1 MPGDIEPLLRQVL
14 LTVSVAL
21 VGLGGLAFSIAAQA
35 TFADVID
42 GVLILVDRPFRVG
55 DRIQIQELQTWG
67 DVYAIGLRTTRIR
80 TLDNRMVVVPNSKI
94 GRGQVVNYS
103 YPDNKYRME
112 VYISVAYGAD
122 VERVRVLFVKA
133 VRGVDGVLP
142 NRPVEALVESLDD
155 GAVKFRVRCWIDS
168 YADFRH
174 ARDRVQT
181 NLYAAFQAA
190 ALQSPVPMYDVRVES
205 AA

>member
-1 MPGDIEPLLRQVL
+1 MEPWLRQGL
-14 LTVSVAL
+14 LALSVAM

-35 TFADVID
+35 TLADVID
-42 GVLILVDRPFRVG
+42 GLLILVDRPFRRG

-80 TLDNRMVVVPNSKI
+80 TLDNRMVVVPNSRI

-122 VERVRVLFVKA
+122 VERVRALFVNA
-133 VRGVDGVLP
+133 VRDVDGVLAT
-142 NRPVEALVESLDD
+142 RPVEALVESLDD
-155 GAVKFRVRCWIDS
+155 GALKFRVRCWIDT

-181 NLYAAFQAA
+181 RLYAAFQAA
-190 ALQSPVPMYDVRVES
+190 KLQSPVPTYEVRLES

>member
-1 MPGDIEPLLRQVL
+1 
-14 LTVSVAL
+14 
-21 VGLGGLAFSIAAQA
+21 
-35 TFADVID
+35 
-42 GVLILVDRPFRVG
+42 
-55 DRIQIQELQTWG
+55 
-67 DVYAIGLRTTRIR
+67 
-80 TLDNRMVVVPNSKI
+80 MVVVPNSKI

-112 VYISVAYGAD
+112 VYISIGYGAD
-122 VERVRVLFVKA
+122 LERVRTLFVSA
-133 VRGVDGVLP
+133 VRDVEEVLA

-181 NLYAAFQAA
+181 QLYVAFQAA
-190 ALQSPVPMYDVRVES
+190 ELQSPVPMYDVRLEP